1 MRIEFWYTILSY
13 PLLFAW
19 VVWYAQKIEQGN
31 ILIIL
36 LIISAGICAY
46 YFLKFRQLY
55 QKINTQDFSTFHKL
69 LNLRYELVLNT
80 ELYKAYYVCYIP
92 LMFSAYFVAYGV
104 HNNSIQHLLLIV
116 VMTIVASLL
125 ILVFGKIWLREFYGK
140 YIVQISDLVMEL
152 SNEKDDF
159 VYDRKALSKQSKF
172 KMYNK
177 TSVFFDKKFG
187 DLGVI
192 FNFMFWLFIGILG
205 IFILAFIAGVVIG
218 FTQVYLNN

>member
-1 MRIEFWYTILSY
+1 MELDKLKDLWNKEDIQDVPEVSLQEQKEIHSPLDKIRKNMRIEFWYTILSY

-80 ELYKAYYVCYIP
+80 ELYRA
-92 LMFSAYFVAYGV
+92 
-104 HNNSIQHLLLIV
+104 
-116 VMTIVASLL
+116 
-125 ILVFGKIWLREFYGK
+125 
-140 YIVQISDLVMEL
+140 
-152 SNEKDDF
+152 
-159 VYDRKALSKQSKF
+159 
-172 KMYNK
+172 
-177 TSVFFDKKFG
+177 
-187 DLGVI
+187 
-192 FNFMFWLFIGILG
+192 
-205 IFILAFIAGVVIG
+205 
-218 FTQVYLNN
+218 